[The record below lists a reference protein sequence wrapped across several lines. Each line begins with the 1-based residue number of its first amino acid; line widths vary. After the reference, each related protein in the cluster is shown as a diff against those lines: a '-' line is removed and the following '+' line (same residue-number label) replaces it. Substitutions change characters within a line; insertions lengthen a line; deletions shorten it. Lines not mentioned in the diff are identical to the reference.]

1 MQSVLSVIPGS
12 TPSMYTCT
20 VEYSSILHI
29 LSADSLNSDDYAQ
42 LLRKIIQS
50 ANVPNQYWLTLQYLL
65 RHFFQLCQNS
75 NRNLLNAKLLA
86 EIFSPLLFR
95 NQILR

>member
-1 MQSVLSVIPGS
+1 
-12 TPSMYTCT
+12 MYTVST
-20 VEYSSILHI
+20 LEYSFILHI

-50 ANVPNQYWLTLQYLL
+50 PNVPNQYWLTLQYLL